1 MKRYEVS
8 IMPEAMRDIDNLY
21 IYIAYEIMMPLS
33 AIRYRQGLVKTI
45 NNLTYFPQ
53 AHAINEN
60 KSLQR
65 HYGHCVRTV
74 RYKKMMIVYNII
86 GDVVVIRRVLAGRMI
101 H

>member
-1 MKRYEVS
+1 
-8 IMPEAMRDIDNLY
+8 MPEAMRDIDNLY
-21 IYIAYEIMMPLS
+21 VYIAYEIMMPLS

-53 AHAINEN
+53 AHSINEN
-60 KSLQR
+60 ESLQR
-65 HYGHCVRTV
+65 HYGPGARTV

>member
-45 NNLTYFPQ
+45 NNLTCLPQ
-53 AHAINEN
+53 ANSINEN
-60 KSLQR
+60 ESLQR
-65 HYGHCVRTV
+65 HYGPCARTV

-86 GDVVVIRRVLAGRMI
+86 GDVVVIRRVLAGGMI